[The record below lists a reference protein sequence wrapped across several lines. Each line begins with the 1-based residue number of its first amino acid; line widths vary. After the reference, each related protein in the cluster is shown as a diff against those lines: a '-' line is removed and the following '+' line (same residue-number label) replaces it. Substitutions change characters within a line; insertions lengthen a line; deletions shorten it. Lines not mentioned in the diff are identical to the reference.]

1 MNIVSSTKSLMSA
14 ALFGSLLA
22 LPASAET
29 FDFTT
34 YSDGVQEV
42 LTQSVPGLSVS
53 VSAGFYTFDNMGFL
67 GSFNTDVDD
76 NFFGFGDLAVST
88 RDATPGDAGIG
99 VVLSDFPNA
108 GPNIGGPGDL
118 LTFTFDKMVRF
129 DDVTFGN
136 INFNDDVDVFVDGLL
151 VTADDPIT
159 GASPYDLS
167 GLKGTQISFG
177 ADGIFG
183 GFDNFNVQALSATV
197 PLPAGAILLI
207 TGLGGLFAARRRKT
221 S

>member
-1 MNIVSSTKSLMSA
+1 MSA

-22 LPASAET
+22 LPVSAAT

-34 YSDGVQEV
+34 YADGAQEV

-53 VSAGFYTFDNMGFL
+53 VSAGTYTFDNQGFL
-67 GSFNTDVDD
+67 GSFNTDQDG
-76 NFFGFGDLAVST
+76 FFGVGDLAVST
-88 RDATPGDAGIG
+88 QDGSGFLSGDAGIG
-99 VVLSDFPNA
+99 VVLASLPGL

-177 ADGIFG
+177 ADGILG